1 MSRAGTLPVMTG
13 FADDPDLDLIVL
25 ETDQLLETAHALTDA
40 DVRQE
45 SRCPGWSRA
54 HVLTHI
60 ARNADGLR
68 NVLLAAAN
76 GGDGAFY
83 ESQAARIA
91 DIEAGSGRSAAE
103 LEADLETSANRLLEA
118 FADTPAE
125 ALEVKV
131 PRLKVND
138 DPGHQYM
145 IRARKTSDLRLREVV
160 YHHID
165 LDTGYT
171 FAHASP
177 DWVVREIA
185 ESARRFADGPAVMV
199 DAGEAGSWRYGAPDG
214 DAVRVSGSAADLLG
228 WITGRE
234 RGTALTSSS
243 GRLPDLGPWG

>member
-1 MSRAGTLPVMTG
+1 MTG

-25 ETDQLLETAHALTDA
+25 ETDRLLETAHALTDV

-83 ESQAARIA
+83 QSQAARNG

-118 FADTPAE
+118 FAETPAE
-125 ALEVKV
+125 ALDVKV

-138 DPGHQYM
+138 DPAHQSM
-145 IRARKTSDLRLREVV
+145 IRARTTSALRLREVV

-165 LDTGYT
+165 LDAGYSFT
-171 FAHASP
+171 QASP
-177 DWVVREIA
+177 AWLVREIA
-185 ESARRFADGPAVMV
+185 DSARRFTDGPAVLV
-199 DAGEAGSWRYGAPDG
+199 DGGDAGSWRYGPPDE
-214 DAVRVSGSAADLLG
+214 DAVRVSGTPADLLG

-234 RGTALTSSS
+234 RGAALTSSS

>member
-1 MSRAGTLPVMTG
+1 MTG
-13 FADDPDLDLIVL
+13 FADDPDLDLIAL
-25 ETDQLLETAHALTDA
+25 ETDRLLETAHALTDA
-40 DVRQE
+40 DVRAQ

-68 NVLLAAAN
+68 NVLKVAAT

-83 ESQAARIA
+83 ESQAARNA

-103 LEADLETSANRLLEA
+103 LEADVETSADGLLEA

-125 ALEVKV
+125 VLDVKV

-138 DPGHQYM
+138 DPAHQFL
-145 IRARKTSDLRLREVV
+145 IPARKTSALRLREVV

-165 LDTGYT
+165 LDAGYS
-171 FAHASP
+171 FAQAAP
-177 DWVVREIA
+177 AWLIRELA
-185 ESARRFADGPAVMV
+185 ESARRFTDGPPVLI
-199 DAGEAGSWRYGAPDG
+199 DAGAAGSWRYGAVEG
-214 DAVRVSGSAADLLG
+214 DVVRVSGSPADLLG
-228 WITGRE
+228 WVTGRE
-234 RGTALTSSS
+234 PGTPLTSSS